1 LVTTADPRDL
11 TPAWRE
17 WRFWLFVSAA
27 AVAALA
33 VIRLGAA
40 TDITELGKLQ
50 PSYWVIAAM
59 VVIGELWPVAAMA
72 TDGRRPTAQGNGL
85 VASTTFVFAVLIYWG
100 LGAAIVIQIIGVML
114 ADLPRRKA
122 IYRTIFNISQYTIS
136 WAAAHFVLTTMVQD
150 RHPGSPLALH
160 PRVLPAIVLA
170 AVAYFLVNDLL
181 VSIMA
186 KLHMGGTLRS
196 HFFFAFGYHLFS
208 EGALL
213 ALAPIVVIALQ
224 QSPWYLPLLLVALIA
239 VQQNA
244 RVSNRHQRL
253 ALHDELTGLANRK
266 LLYNSA
272 VQALTDAREMNRSVG
287 VLFLDLDHF
296 KSVND
301 TLGHHVGDQLLQDVA
316 NRLTRSVRAD
326 DIVSRVGGDEFA
338 VLLPGLVDQWTAAE
352 VADRVSDALAAPFSP
367 HGEAAVRI
375 DLGGSI
381 GIAFYPAHG
390 DDVDTL
396 FQRADAAMYT
406 AKSRGLDSV
415 VYSDDSTEGIGGAIL
430 TELREALQS
439 GPEQAGL
446 AVHYQPQV
454 ELGSGEVVGVEAL
467 VRWQHHRLG
476 WIAPTEFVPMAE
488 RGVLIGELTRWML
501 DTSLAQLRHWEDA
514 GLKLRVAVNIS
525 VRDLQSV
532 ELADFLARR
541 LVHYQLPA
549 DRLRVE
555 IDDASTISGREN
567 VQAALRALEDL
578 GVGISLDHFGI
589 GYCSLT
595 RLRRLPVSEV
605 KIDSSFVSQLTSDDD
620 DAAVVRSIVDL
631 ANALELAVVAE
642 GVEDEPTWR
651 ALAALGCNGAQGNY
665 FAHPMPPEDVVLLLR
680 DGGRFPLLRAVSS

>member
-1 LVTTADPRDL
+1 MTTADPRDL
-11 TPAWRE
+11 TPSWRE
-17 WRFWLFVSAA
+17 WRFWLFVTLV
-27 AVAALA
+27 AVGALA

-40 TDITELGKLQ
+40 EDISELGQL
-50 PSYWVIAAM
+50 PVTFWVIAAM
-59 VVIGELWPVAAMA
+59 VVVGELWPVAVMA

-85 VASTTFVFAVLIYWG
+85 VASTTFVFAVLIFWG
-100 LGAAIVIQIIGVML
+100 LGAAIVIQAIGVML
-114 ADLPRRKA
+114 TDLPKRRA
-122 IYRTIFNISQYTIS
+122 IYRTIFNISQYAIS
-136 WAAAHFVLTTMVQD
+136 WGAAHVVLTTMAQN
-150 RHPGSPLALH
+150 RHPSQTLALQ
-160 PRVLPAIVLA
+160 PRLLPAIVLA
-170 AVAYFLVNDLL
+170 AVAYFLVNNLV

-186 KLHMGGTLRS
+186 KLHTGGTVRS
-196 HFFFAFGYHLFS
+196 HYFYAFGYHLFS

-213 ALAPIVVIALQ
+213 ALAPIVVLAVQ
-224 QSPWYLPLLLVALIA
+224 QSSWYLPLLLVALIA

-266 LLYNSA
+266 LLHDSA
-272 VQALTDAREMNRSVG
+272 VQALADARETNRSVG

-316 NRLTRSVRAD
+316 ARLTRSVRAD
-326 DIVSRVGGDEFA
+326 DIVSRLGGDEFA

-352 VADRVSDALAAPFSP
+352 VAERVSDALAVPFSP

-381 GIAFYPAHG
+381 GIAFFPAHG
-390 DDVDTL
+390 EDVDTV

-415 VYSDDSTEGIGGAIL
+415 VYSDNGTEGIGGAIL

-439 GPEQAGL
+439 GPEAAGL

-454 ELGSGEVVGVEAL
+454 ELGSGQVVGVEAL
-467 VRWQHHRLG
+467 VRWQHQRLG
-476 WIAPTEFVPMAE
+476 WIAPTEFIPMAE

-501 DTSLAQLRHWEDA
+501 DNSLSQLRDWENA
-514 GLKLRVAVNIS
+514 GLKLQVAVNIS
-525 VRDLQSV
+525 IRDLQSV

-549 DRLRVE
+549 DRLKVE

-605 KIDSSFVSQLTSDDD
+605 KIDSSFVARLTTDDD

-631 ANALELAVVAE
+631 ANALELDVVAE

-651 ALAALGCNGAQGNY
+651 ALAALGCNDAQGNY
-665 FAHPMPPEDVVLLLR
+665 FASPMPPEDVALLLR
-680 DGGRFPLLRAVSS
+680 DGGHFPLLHAVGT

>member
-1 LVTTADPRDL
+1 
-11 TPAWRE
+11 
-17 WRFWLFVSAA
+17 
-27 AVAALA
+27 
-33 VIRLGAA
+33 
-40 TDITELGKLQ
+40 
-50 PSYWVIAAM
+50 M
-59 VVIGELWPVAAMA
+59 
-72 TDGRRPTAQGNGL
+72 
-85 VASTTFVFAVLIYWG
+85 
-100 LGAAIVIQIIGVML
+100 
-114 ADLPRRKA
+114 
-122 IYRTIFNISQYTIS
+122 
-136 WAAAHFVLTTMVQD
+136 
-150 RHPGSPLALH
+150 
-160 PRVLPAIVLA
+160 
-170 AVAYFLVNDLL
+170 
-181 VSIMA
+181 
-186 KLHMGGTLRS
+186 
-196 HFFFAFGYHLFS
+196 
-208 EGALL
+208 
-213 ALAPIVVIALQ
+213 
-224 QSPWYLPLLLVALIA
+224 
-239 VQQNA
+239 
-244 RVSNRHQRL
+244 
-253 ALHDELTGLANRK
+253 
-266 LLYNSA
+266 
-272 VQALTDAREMNRSVG
+272 
-287 VLFLDLDHF
+287 LFLDLDHF

-381 GIAFYPAHG
+381 GIAFFPAHG
-390 DDVDTL
+390 EDVDTI
-396 FQRADAAMYT
+396 FQHADAAMYT

-415 VYSDDSTEGIGGAIL
+415 VYSDHSTEGIGGAIL

-439 GPEQAGL
+439 GPETAGL

-467 VRWQHHRLG
+467 VRWRHQRLG

-501 DTSLAQLRHWEDA
+501 DTSLAQLRDWEDA

-555 IDDASTISGREN
+555 IDDASSISGREN
-567 VQAALRALEDL
+567 VQAALDALEDL

-605 KIDSSFVSQLTSDDD
+605 KIDSSFVSRLMSDDD

-631 ANALELAVVAE
+631 ASALELAVVAE

-665 FAHPMPPEDVVLLLR
+665 FAHPMPPPRTSCCCCATAAASRSCALSRPNPCGALRTSAEVGGEKGEHPAPGVLVGVVVVAQAGDPHQRSERADGEAVGEPVAGARVLLDVVYDLAFGQQLVEL
-680 DGGRFPLLRAVSS
+680 GGRPTQPEVASAEARHDRAGVVEGAFVPRHRSVVGRARVEPAGRGDQREAAAHAEAGDTDLAVGVRMREQLLPGGLDVVEGLALRGKQLAEDRLDAADEAAAMEQVRHQREVAGGAEPVGDLPYVVGHPEGVMHDHHGRPRPVAGHLRLRHGQVAVDGSGRGGDSHVHAAEPTPSFLAREGSHAVVRTMGIRIEEGKRCDGPTCVA